1 MRLRYDYSTKMCRD
15 RFARIE
21 KLGKIKLVRGYRYFG
36 RYNTSHEAVLVV
48 GENGTARFG
57 GLLWGYGG
65 EGPRGL
71 QELLLK
77 LNVPA
82 AQAEAIA
89 FSTPRK
95 DEIGEDGMHIVLWHP
110 KTETAVWVPLA
121 IMNEVELAAR
131 CMADSLPGRRRRAA

>member
-1 MRLRYDYSTKMCRD
+1 MRLRYDYSTKMCQD
-15 RFARIE
+15 RFGRIE

-71 QELLLK
+71 RELLLK
-77 LNVPA
+77 LNVPKE
-82 AQAEAIA
+82 QAESIA
-89 FSTPRK
+89 FNTPRK
-95 DEIGEDGMHIVLWHP
+95 DEVGEDWRLVLP
-110 KTETAVWVPLA
+110 
-121 IMNEVELAAR
+121 VE
-131 CMADSLPGRRRRAA
+131 

>member
-95 DEIGEDGMHIVLWHP
+95 DEIGEDWRLVLP
-110 KTETAVWVPLA
+110 V
-121 IMNEVELAAR
+121 N
-131 CMADSLPGRRRRAA
+131 